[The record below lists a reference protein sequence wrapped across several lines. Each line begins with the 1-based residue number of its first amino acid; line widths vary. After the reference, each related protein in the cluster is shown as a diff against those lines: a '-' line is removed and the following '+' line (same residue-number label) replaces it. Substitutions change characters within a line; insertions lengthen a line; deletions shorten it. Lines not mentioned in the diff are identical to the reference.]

1 MGCCFSDSNDKDVE
15 DGYSNES
22 NERDRLLPEPAS
34 SGQAGPSYN
43 TSSQRHAQ
51 KLDEPS
57 ALEKILHRTV
67 RKIIDVSPG
76 DTVEQQ
82 EYNDRAFQY
91 SNRVNMVL
99 SGSSKI
105 RASRPQL
112 PNSMAAPH
120 IVLSSAPVSLAD
132 VQLITQI
139 VEKASQAVGRV
150 RVHHKEDLV
159 VPFGVP

>member
-1 MGCCFSDSNDKDVE
+1 MGCCFSDSSDKDGE
-15 DGYSNES
+15 DPYSS
-22 NERDRLLPEPAS
+22 GPNERERLLPEPAS
-34 SGQAGPSYN
+34 SGQSGQSYN
-43 TSSQRHAQ
+43 TQSQRNPQ

-57 ALEKILHRTV
+57 ALEKILHKTV

-76 DTVEQQ
+76 ETVEQQ

-91 SNRVNMVL
+91 GIRTNMIL

-105 RASRPQL
+105 RASRPPL
-112 PNSMAAPH
+112 PNGMAAPQ

-132 VQLITQI
+132 VQLITQSA
-139 VEKASQAVGRV
+139 EKASQAVGKV
-150 RVHHKEDLV
+150 RVQHKEDLV